1 VVRVSQFQIF
11 RSSEARRRSGGERGG
26 KPLGASAEWENW
38 GGVSELLK
46 TIALM
51 RVYSI
56 VHFLHPILGL
66 L

>member
-1 VVRVSQFQIF
+1 MVRVSQFQIF

-26 KPLGASAEWENW
+26 SPWAQAPSGENW

-56 VHFLHPILGL
+56 VHLLHPILGL